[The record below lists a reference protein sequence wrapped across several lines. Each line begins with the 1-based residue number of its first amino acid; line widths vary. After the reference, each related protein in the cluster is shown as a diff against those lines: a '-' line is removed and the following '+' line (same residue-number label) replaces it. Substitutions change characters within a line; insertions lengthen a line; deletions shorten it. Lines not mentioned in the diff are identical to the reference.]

1 MAAGQGPYGTVAD
14 GAIAVAGGRILW
26 VGPAR
31 ALPPGM
37 VGPRTAAHA
46 FRGVITPGLIDC
58 HTHLVFAGERSAEF
72 EARLGG
78 VSYEAAA
85 REGRG
90 ILSTVA
96 ATRAADA
103 ATLTALTAPRLQ
115 RLMADGVT
123 TVEIKS
129 GYGLTLPDELKM
141 LRVARALGGAAG
153 VRVRTSLLAAHTV
166 PPEFAGR
173 GDAYVDH
180 IIGEILPAA
189 VAAGL
194 ADAVDAFAE
203 NIAFSNTQ
211 VARVFA
217 AARARGVPVKLHA
230 DQLHDGGGA
239 ALAASFGALSADHLE
254 YASEAG
260 VRAMAEA
267 GTVAVLLPGAYATVG
282 ASQPP
287 PVAALRAHAVP
298 MAVATDA
305 NPGSSPLLSILLA
318 INLACCLFRLTP
330 EEALAGVTS
339 HAAAAL
345 GLQAEIGTLEPG
357 KAADFCIWPI
367 GHPRE
372 LAYWLGGVAP
382 DAVVRGGRVAA
393 PSISDSFCTV

>member
-1 MAAGQGPYGTVAD
+1 
-14 GAIAVAGGRILW
+14 
-26 VGPAR
+26 
-31 ALPPGM
+31 
-37 VGPRTAAHA
+37 
-46 FRGVITPGLIDC
+46 
-58 HTHLVFAGERSAEF
+58 
-72 EARLGG
+72 
-78 VSYEAAA
+78 
-85 REGRG
+85 
-90 ILSTVA
+90 
-96 ATRAADA
+96 
-103 ATLTALTAPRLQ
+103 
-115 RLMADGVT
+115 
-123 TVEIKS
+123 
-129 GYGLTLPDELKM
+129 
-141 LRVARALGGAAG
+141 
-153 VRVRTSLLAAHTV
+153 V

-189 VAAGL
+189 IAAGL

-330 EEALAGVTS
+330 EEALAGVTR

-345 GLQAEIGTLEPG
+345 GLQAEIGTLEAG

-382 DAVVRGGRVAA
+382 DAVVRGGLVAA
-393 PSISDSFCTV
+393 PSISDSFCPV